1 MEITPKLSV
10 TEDKIR
16 LLTVKTDMFKTAC
29 LTLNVLVPMGEY
41 AAEYAVLSSY
51 LVHSSKK
58 YDSLI
63 KLNSRL
69 EELYGALLSGS
80 ISRHGENYR
89 IQLSITCIDD
99 SLTFD
104 GKSVTGASLELLL
117 SLLTKPSAD
126 ENGFSPEQLS
136 TEIRLTAEDIES
148 EINDKT
154 FICDDSY
161 ARDDVCRRNL
171 RTYQKRNS
179 RKREKGHSAIAA
191 CRVEIYA
198 EKRHNSA
205 ERHRQYFGGRL

>member
-69 EELYGALLSGS
+69 EELLRRTFVGQHFKTRRELS
-80 ISRHGENYR
+80 Y
-89 IQLSITCIDD
+89 TA
-99 SLTFD
+99 FD
-104 GKSVTGASLELLL
+104 NLH
-117 SLLTKPSAD
+117 
-126 ENGFSPEQLS
+126 
-136 TEIRLTAEDIES
+136 
-148 EINDKT
+148 
-154 FICDDSY
+154 
-161 ARDDVCRRNL
+161 RRQSHL
-171 RTYQKRNS
+171 
-179 RKREKGHSAIAA
+179 
-191 CRVEIYA
+191 
-198 EKRHNSA
+198 
-205 ERHRQYFGGRL
+205 

>member
-104 GKSVTGASLELLL
+104 GKSVTGAFVASY
-117 SLLTKPSAD
+117 
-126 ENGFSPEQLS
+126 
-136 TEIRLTAEDIES
+136 
-148 EINDKT
+148 KT
-154 FICDDSY
+154 
-161 ARDDVCRRNL
+161 VGG
-171 RTYQKRNS
+171 
-179 RKREKGHSAIAA
+179 RKRIFTGAAVNGNTSYRRGH
-191 CRVEIYA
+191 
-198 EKRHNSA
+198 
-205 ERHRQYFGGRL
+205 

>member
-104 GKSVTGASLELLL
+104 GASVTGASLELLL

-126 ENGFSPEQLS
+126 ENGFSPEQLQWMS
-136 TEIRLTAEDIES
+136 SVPNLFSPQYLRGIGEII
-148 EINDKT
+148 
-154 FICDDSY
+154 
-161 ARDDVCRRNL
+161 L
-171 RTYQKRNS
+171 RTPGR
-179 RKREKGHSAIAA
+179 RAVFLAGLIGAA
-191 CRVEIYA
+191 LLAVA
-198 EKRHNSA
+198 LA
-205 ERHRQYFGGRL
+205 VV

>member
-29 LTLNVLVPMGEY
+29 LTLNVLVPMSEY

-69 EELYGALLSGS
+69 EELYGALLSGG
-80 ISRHGENYR
+80 ISRHGE
-89 IQLSITCIDD
+89 
-99 SLTFD
+99 
-104 GKSVTGASLELLL
+104 SVTGASLELLL

-126 ENGFSPEQLS
+126 ENGFSPEQLT
-136 TEIRLTAEDIES
+136 TEMRLTAEDIES
-148 EINDKT
+148 EINDKR
-154 FICDDSY
+154 SY
-161 ARDDVCRRNL
+161 AMTRMLETMCAD
-171 RTYQKRNS
+171 
-179 RKREKGHSAIAA
+179 
-191 CRVEIYA
+191 EIYGLTKNEILENVKKVTPQSLLA
-198 EKRHNSA
+198 AWKFMLKNGIIH
-205 ERHRQYFGGRL
+205 

>member
-51 LVHSSKK
+51 LVHSSK

-136 TEIRLTAEDIES
+136 TEIRLTAEDIEG
-148 EINDKT
+148 EINDKR
-154 FICDDSY
+154 SY
-161 ARDDVCRRNL
+161 AMTRMLETMCAD
-171 RTYQKRNS
+171 
-179 RKREKGHSAIAA
+179 
-191 CRVEIYA
+191 EIYGLTKNEILENVKKVTPQSLLA
-198 EKRHNSA
+198 AWKFMLKTA
-205 ERHRQYFGGRL
+205 

>member
-80 ISRHGENYR
+80 TALPIYRVRHGRVAGVAFIASYKTVGGR
-89 IQLSITCIDD
+89 KWI
-99 SLTFD
+99 F
-104 GKSVTGASLELLL
+104 TGA
-117 SLLTKPSAD
+117 AV
-126 ENGFSPEQLS
+126 NGN
-136 TEIRLTAEDIES
+136 T
-148 EINDKT
+148 
-154 FICDDSY
+154 SY
-161 ARDDVCRRNL
+161 RRG
-171 RTYQKRNS
+171 Y
-179 RKREKGHSAIAA
+179 
-191 CRVEIYA
+191 
-198 EKRHNSA
+198 
-205 ERHRQYFGGRL
+205 

>member
-69 EELYGALLSGS
+69 ESFTAHFC
-80 ISRHGENYR
+80 RAAFQDTAR
-89 IQLSITCIDD
+89 IIVYS
-99 SLTFD
+99 F
-104 GKSVTGASLELLL
+104 
-117 SLLTKPSAD
+117 
-126 ENGFSPEQLS
+126 
-136 TEIRLTAEDIES
+136 R
-148 EINDKT
+148 
-154 FICDDSY
+154 
-161 ARDDVCRRNL
+161 
-171 RTYQKRNS
+171 
-179 RKREKGHSAIAA
+179 
-191 CRVEIYA
+191 
-198 EKRHNSA
+198 
-205 ERHRQYFGGRL
+205 

>member
-69 EELYGALLSGS
+69 EELYGALC
-80 ISRHGENYR
+80 RAAFQDTAR
-89 IQLSITCIDD
+89 IIVYS
-99 SLTFD
+99 F
-104 GKSVTGASLELLL
+104 
-117 SLLTKPSAD
+117 
-126 ENGFSPEQLS
+126 
-136 TEIRLTAEDIES
+136 R
-148 EINDKT
+148 
-154 FICDDSY
+154 
-161 ARDDVCRRNL
+161 
-171 RTYQKRNS
+171 
-179 RKREKGHSAIAA
+179 
-191 CRVEIYA
+191 
-198 EKRHNSA
+198 
-205 ERHRQYFGGRL
+205 

>member
-1 MEITPKLSV
+1 MPREKQHSGRGAFKKLFRRRSRNMEITPKLSV

-104 GKSVTGASLELLL
+104 GKSVTARRWSCFCRFLQNRRR
-117 SLLTKPSAD
+117 TKTDFHRSSCQRKYVLP
-126 ENGFSPEQLS
+126 QRTLRVKS
-136 TEIRLTAEDIES
+136 T
-148 EINDKT
+148 INVHM
-154 FICDDSY
+154 
-161 ARDDVCRRNL
+161 R
-171 RTYQKRNS
+171 
-179 RKREKGHSAIAA
+179 
-191 CRVEIYA
+191 
-198 EKRHNSA
+198 
-205 ERHRQYFGGRL
+205 

>member
-126 ENGFSPEQLS
+126 ENGFSGYFRNFIHSKLIAYAASPIRTTYDWLS
-136 TEIRLTAEDIES
+136 WANFRQDG
-148 EINDKT
+148 
-154 FICDDSY
+154 CD
-161 ARDDVCRRNL
+161 V
-171 RTYQKRNS
+171 
-179 RKREKGHSAIAA
+179 
-191 CRVEIYA
+191 
-198 EKRHNSA
+198 
-205 ERHRQYFGGRL
+205 

>member
-29 LTLNVLVPMGEY
+29 LTLKKKIKKKEY

-80 ISRHGENYR
+80 ISRHGENY
-89 IQLSITCIDD
+89 CI
-99 SLTFD
+99 
-104 GKSVTGASLELLL
+104 
-117 SLLTKPSAD
+117 
-126 ENGFSPEQLS
+126 
-136 TEIRLTAEDIES
+136 
-148 EINDKT
+148 
-154 FICDDSY
+154 
-161 ARDDVCRRNL
+161 
-171 RTYQKRNS
+171 
-179 RKREKGHSAIAA
+179 
-191 CRVEIYA
+191 
-198 EKRHNSA
+198 
-205 ERHRQYFGGRL
+205 